1 MPRRPELSAYDA
13 QQALRTLELCSHF
26 QQMRRDFEGDHDP
39 LRLAEAMRQIDM
51 ATVDEAHAWLTKL
64 LVERYAAER
73 ITLDTGK
80 FRIPSF
86 KPIKA

>member
-13 QQALRTLELCSHF
+13 QQALRILELCSHF
-26 QQMRRDFEGDHDP
+26 QQMRREFESDHDP
-39 LRLAEAMRQIDM
+39 LRLADGMRQIDM

-86 KPIKA
+86 KPVKA